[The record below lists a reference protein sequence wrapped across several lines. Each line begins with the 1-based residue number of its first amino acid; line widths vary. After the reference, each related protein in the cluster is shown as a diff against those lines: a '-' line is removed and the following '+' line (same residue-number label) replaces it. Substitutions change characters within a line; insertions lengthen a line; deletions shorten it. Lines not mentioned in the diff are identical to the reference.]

1 MGLVFHPDILA
12 RGGVEFWECEG
23 GVCVAG
29 EIPPNGMLTC
39 TPEISPPPKWNTG
52 NITEDWYSM
61 GKRETYIVC
70 LTIGSYP

>member
-1 MGLVFHPDILA
+1 MLCDDGWSDYMCHVMM
-12 RGGVEFWECEG
+12 GGVTRCD
-23 GVCVAG
+23 
-29 EIPPNGMLTC
+29 NGW
-39 TPEISPPPKWNTG
+39 SDSPPKWNTG